1 MRGYPVV
8 PGDMKS
14 RRIAIAIGKPVVALP
29 SQLHMSISI
38 KSQLTY
44 AATCANFDVACRA
57 PKQND
62 GIY

>member
-1 MRGYPVV
+1 
-8 PGDMKS
+8 MKS